1 MEVFCMELTPEERRK
16 IYEEE
21 KTRIEARE
29 QLERERGRISSDS
42 TIDLTPGISGLLC
55 YLGIWITGIIFF
67 ILEQKNKWVR
77 FHAAQSIV
85 VFGSLGIAMGI
96 FGWIPF
102 FGWFFRVI
110 LGITGFVLWIV
121 LMVRA
126 YQGDR
131 FRVPIAADLA
141 EIMVGWTFKSSD
153 SPPPPPPAAQEM
165 RSAPPV
171 AAPSPPPP
179 PPSSSMPPFR
189 AVVETNDRH
198 GRRAE
203 NFFRHRELR
212 ITGYA
217 FALAWSVIL
226 LVALNF
232 FHQYIAYYTYHAATS
247 TWTWNSFFTDDI
259 HRWLP
264 ILNVALVISIIGN
277 AVMIFLDNNI
287 VRKAIHVITAG
298 FGLAAMITL
307 LVVYPFDFSTRV
319 IPNSSA
325 AAATDMGVRIA
336 LIVITVGLGI
346 GLLVRFIHLLVSI
359 GKAVVRPSD
368 DDQI

>member
-1 MEVFCMELTPEERRK
+1 MELTPEERRK

-21 KTRIEARE
+21 KARIEARE
-29 QLERERGRISSDS
+29 QLEREHGRISSDS
-42 TIDLTPGISGLLC
+42 TVDLAPGISGLLC

-67 ILEQKNKWVR
+67 ILEQKNKWIR

-85 VFGSLGIAMGI
+85 VFGSLGIVMGI

-121 LMVRA
+121 LMVKA
-126 YQGDR
+126 YQGER
-131 FRVPIAADLA
+131 FRVPVAADLA
-141 EIMVGWTFKSSD
+141 EIMVGWTFKTSD
-153 SPPPPPPAAQEM
+153 SPPPPPPSAVQEM
-165 RSAPPV
+165 RATPP
-171 AAPSPPPP
+171 AAASPSPPPP
-179 PPSSSMPPFR
+179 PAAPPFPPTPYH
-189 AVVETNDRH
+189 AAEETDDRH

-203 NFFRHRELR
+203 HFFRRRELK

-277 AVMIFLDNNI
+277 AVMIFMDNNI
-287 VRKAIHVITAG
+287 VRKSIHVITAG
-298 FGLAAMITL
+298 FRLAAMITL

-325 AAATDMGVRIA
+325 AGATDMGVRIA

-359 GKAVVRPSD
+359 GKAVVRTSD
-368 DDQI
+368 YDRP